1 MRLKNVHGAPYAKPT
16 PVQHMCV
23 DHGRRNMTV
32 SQEFLHRADI
42 VAILQEMSGEGM
54 RGEVDVSLLRSLR
67 KMTQA
72 DFAPE
77 VIEQLGRIA
86 SVLR

>member
-1 MRLKNVHGAPYAKPT
+1 MR
-16 PVQHMCV
+16 V
-23 DHGRRNMTV
+23 DHGRRNMAV
-32 SQEFLHRADI
+32 PQEFLHRADI

-67 KMTQA
+67 EMTQA

-77 VIEQLGRIA
+77 VIEQHERIA
-86 SVLR
+86 RVLR